1 MNEHSGGAEAVDGQ
15 ADVLTHF
22 TTLDQ
27 SLKCTVSSI
36 SSLPSSRGYLHSRG
50 RARESGDWAQ
60 RQLLRATALW
70 SKVHQKV
77 TPDNCACLAG

>member
-36 SSLPSSRGYLHSRG
+36 SSLPSSRGYLQSRQSTRVRRLG
-50 RARESGDWAQ
+50 TTAAAQGNSIVEQSAPEGD
-60 RQLLRATALW
+60 
-70 SKVHQKV
+70 S
-77 TPDNCACLAG
+77 